1 MKINDIIGALKTPIS
16 FFTGNKVTIA
26 LIVIIFALIAAF
38 SVTVIIYTAEI
49 KSLKAELKTE
59 KLQSIFLQDSL
70 EHANSAID
78 KQNKAIDKLKIEKLE
93 ADKKLKQELDN
104 ISLKRQ
110 SLIKQAEISIMQ
122 DNSCYNQ
129 LSIINNTQMEF
140 LNGK

>member
-1 MKINDIIGALKTPIS
+1 MVLNYIIGALKTPIS
-16 FFTGNKVTIA
+16 FLTGNKVIIA

-59 KLQSIFLQDSL
+59 KLQGIFLQDSL
-70 EHANSAID
+70 EQANSAID

>member
-16 FFTGNKVTIA
+16 FLTGNKVIIA
-26 LIVIIFALIAAF
+26 LIVIIFALITAF

-59 KLQSIFLQDSL
+59 KLQGIFLQDSL

-78 KQNKAIDKLKIEKLE
+78 KQNKAIENLKIESVKAE
-93 ADKKLKQELDN
+93 QKLKQELDN

-110 SLIKQAEISIMQ
+110 SLINKAETSIMQ

>member
-1 MKINDIIGALKTPIS
+1 MILSMTGFGKAVVEMNDKKI
-16 FFTGNKVTIA
+16 
-26 LIVIIFALIAAF
+26 
-38 SVTVIIYTAEI
+38 TAEI
-49 KSLKAELKTE
+49 KSLKAELKEE
-59 KLQSIFLQDSL
+59 KLQGIFLQDSL
-70 EHANSAID
+70 QQANSAID
-78 KQNKAIDKLKIEKLE
+78 KQNKAIDKLKIESVKAE
-93 ADKKLKQELDN
+93 QKFKQELDN